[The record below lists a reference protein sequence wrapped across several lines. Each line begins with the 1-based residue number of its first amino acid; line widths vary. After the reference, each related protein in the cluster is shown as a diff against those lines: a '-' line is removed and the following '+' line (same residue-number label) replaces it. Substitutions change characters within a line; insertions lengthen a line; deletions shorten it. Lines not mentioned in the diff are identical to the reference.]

1 MVKMLDFN
9 FEIYFVYDGKFG
21 IKKENGEWNGMIGEF
36 LVGVIFFGFWKNC
49 YLIFFLFM
57 NMFIKMNLFIFLEC
71 YYVGCF
77 F

>member
-36 LVGVIFFGFWKNC
+36 LVGVIFFGFWKKLLFN
-49 YLIFFLFM
+49 FF
-57 NMFIKMNLFIFLEC
+57 FIYE
-71 YYVGCF
+71 YVYKNEF
-77 F
+77 V